1 MKTPLY
7 FGLLAV
13 AAFVAPCTSA
23 PATAITSQESRRGMT
38 KLPTPADVTA
48 RYETAWNT
56 HDMELFATLFHQD
69 ATFVNR
75 FGTYWKGADAVVAGH
90 RAIHETV
97 YRDSTLKIDPPD
109 VKMLSDDI
117 AIVHFWTRLTAG
129 AAHPAGPHQADTLV
143 MAVLTRREGNWRI
156 QAAENVTLTDP
167 RSGKTILRGNQN

>member
-1 MKTPLY
+1 MKTPLR

-13 AAFVAPCTSA
+13 VALVAGCTSA
-23 PATAITSQESRRGMT
+23 PFTTITSQESRLGMT
-38 KLPTPADVTA
+38 KLLTPADVTA

-90 RAIHETV
+90 GAIHETV
-97 YRDSTLKIDPPD
+97 YQDSTLKIDPPD
-109 VKMLSDDI
+109 VKMLSNDI

-129 AAHPAGPHQADTLV
+129 AAHPAGPRQADTLV

-167 RSGKTILRGNQN
+167 RSGKTILRGNQK

>member
-1 MKTPLY
+1 M
-7 FGLLAV
+7 
-13 AAFVAPCTSA
+13 
-23 PATAITSQESRRGMT
+23 TSQESRLGMT
-38 KLPTPADVTA
+38 KLLTPADVTE

-75 FGTYWKGADAVVAGH
+75 FGTYWKGVDAIVAGH
-90 RAIHETV
+90 RAIHGTV

-109 VKMLSDDI
+109 VKMLSNDI

-143 MAVLTRREGNWRI
+143 MAVLTRRGGTWRI
-156 QAAENVTLTDP
+156 QAAENVTLTEP
-167 RSGKTILRGNQN
+167 RSGKAMLRSNRK

>member
-1 MKTPLY
+1 MRTPLY
-7 FGLLAV
+7 SGLLAF
-13 AAFVAPCTSA
+13 AAVVGACTSA
-23 PATAITSQESRRGMT
+23 RVTAMTSQESRLGMT
-38 KLPTPADVTA
+38 KLLTPADVTA
-48 RYETAWNT
+48 RYEKAWNA

-69 ATFVNR
+69 ATFVDR

-109 VKMLSDDI
+109 VKMLSNDI

-143 MAVLTRREGNWRI
+143 MAVLTRREGGWRI

-167 RSGKTILRGNQN
+167 RSGKLILRGDRK

>member
-1 MKTPLY
+1 MRTPSY
-7 FGLLAV
+7 FGLLA
-13 AAFVAPCTSA
+13 AAALVGACTSA
-23 PATAITSQESRRGMT
+23 PVPAIASQENRLGMT
-38 KLPTPADVTA
+38 KLLTPADVTA
-48 RYETAWNT
+48 RYEAAWNT

-75 FGTYWKGADAVVAGH
+75 FGTYWKGANAVVAGH

-109 VKMLSDDI
+109 VKMLSNDI

-143 MAVLTRREGNWRI
+143 MAVLTKREGTWRI

-167 RSGKTILRGNQN
+167 RSGKAILRGNRK